1 MTQFIGELFSK
12 IFNGN
17 VVLATIF
24 VSMIPIMEL
33 KGGIPFGM
41 SVAFWGDKA
50 LKRWSAFGWAFLGCF
65 IVTIIVYFIF
75 TPLMNWFRKTKMFK
89 GLANFIDNK
98 VNSQKQKIEKVEES
112 SNEQVDVK
120 KQRKIKLIKIFSV
133 LLFVAIPL
141 PLTGVWMGTCLAVVL
156 QLNFGETLLAVSIGN
171 MIAGIII
178 STICVIFP
186 QFTHI
191 LIYLFIGLVVVLAVG
206 KLIYNLIR
214 KKSKQQVD

>member
-1 MTQFIGELFSK
+1 MTEFIGELFSK

-17 VVLATIF
+17 VVLATIL
-24 VSMIPIMEL
+24 VSMVPIMEL

-50 LKRWSAFGWAFLGCF
+50 LKRWEAFGWAFLGCF
-65 IVTIIVYFIF
+65 VVTIIVYFIF

-89 GLANFIDNK
+89 GIANYIDSK
-98 VNSQKQKIEKVEES
+98 TGKQKEKL
-112 SNEQVDVK
+112 EQAETEAGVDEK
-120 KQRKIKLIKIFSV
+120 KLRRVRFGKIMAV

-156 QLNFGETLLAVSIGN
+156 KLNFPETLFAVSIGN

-191 LIYLFIGLVVVLAVG
+191 LIYVFLGIVLVALIA
-206 KLIYNLIR
+206 KLIIDKIN
-214 KKSKQQVD
+214 KKKKTE

>member
-1 MTQFIGELFSK
+1 MTEFIGELFSK

-17 VVLATIF
+17 VVLATVL
-24 VSMIPIMEL
+24 VSMLPIMEL

-75 TPLMNWFRKTKMFK
+75 TPLMKWFRKTKIFK
-89 GLANFIDNK
+89 GLANYIDNK
-98 VNSQKQKIEKVEES
+98 TGKQKEKIEMAENGE
-112 SNEQVDVK
+112 VDEK
-120 KQRKIKLIKIFSV
+120 KLRRIRFAKIMAV
-133 LLFVAIPL
+133 LVFVAIPL

-156 QLNFGETLLAVSIGN
+156 KLNFAETMFAVNVGN
-171 MIAGIII
+171 VIAGIII

-191 LIYLFIGLVVVLAVG
+191 LIYVFMGLVVLLIIA
-206 KLIYNLIR
+206 KLIIDKINKNKI
-214 KKSKQQVD
+214 KNN

>member
-1 MTQFIGELFSK
+1 MTEFIGELFSK

-17 VVLATIF
+17 VVLATIL
-24 VSMIPIMEL
+24 VSMVPIMEL

-50 LKRWSAFGWAFLGCF
+50 LKRWEAFGWAFLGCF

-89 GLANFIDNK
+89 GLADYIDNK
-98 VNSQKQKIEKVEES
+98 TNKQKQKLETAE
-112 SNEQVDVK
+112 NDADVDIK
-120 KQRKIKLIKIFSV
+120 KLHRIRFGKIMAV
-133 LLFVAIPL
+133 LVFVAIPL

-156 QLNFGETLLAVSIGN
+156 KLNFPETLFAVSVGN
-171 MIAGIII
+171 IIAGIII

-191 LIYLFIGLVVVLAVG
+191 LIYIFLAIVAILIIA
-206 KLIYNLIR
+206 KLIINKIN
-214 KKSKQQVD
+214 KNKIKNE